1 MKHLLKI
8 TGAILL
14 ISLFLTSCEDDDD
27 EQKLEIKNVV
37 AENHENG
44 TTTIECGGT
53 ISVNFDAIAS
63 DDARLDFYHIEIHD
77 HPTSGKIVDEYKII
91 DNDFKNISTFKGMR
105 NAHRHEHI
113 EVPDTANLGSY
124 HVVIIVV
131 DENGNTVDTE
141 TLETHI
147 TVVE

>member
-14 ISLFLTSCEDDDD
+14 ISLFLTACDDDD
-27 EQKLEIKNVV
+27 VQKLEIKNVT
-37 AENHENG
+37 AINHNNE
-44 TTTIECGGT
+44 TTSVPRGGT
-53 ISVNFDAIAS
+53 VSVNFEAIAG

-77 HPTSGKIVDEYKII
+77 HPASGEIADEYKII
-91 DNDFKNISTFKGMR
+91 DDSFKDDDTFKGLR
-105 NAHRHEHI
+105 NSNVHHHVI
-113 EVPDTANLGSY
+113 VPDTANVGSY

-131 DENGNTVDTE
+131 DEDGNSIDTE

-147 TVVE
+147 TITE